1 MTVKKEK
8 KQRLRAPSKRS
19 LASRSRILDAA
30 ELVFARD
37 GFDGAKVRDI
47 AAAAVVPLGLV
58 HHHGGGKEAL
68 FREVVERRAEA
79 LSALRLAAL
88 ARAKSDGELT
98 LSSILRCFFQPYLE
112 KAEGGDAQWLAY
124 ARLVAMVSADPVWAK
139 ISAELFDPTAQR
151 FIDEIAA
158 LFPEVKRTVAA
169 EAFVYSVAALL
180 AFLTSQWRVSA
191 LADEAGAQVTI
202 DGLVA
207 FCAAGCAARLQQG

>member
-37 GFDGAKVRDI
+37 GFEGAKVRDI
-47 AAAAVVPLGLV
+47 AAAAEAPLGLV

-79 LSALRLAAL
+79 LSRLRLAAL
-88 ARAKSDGELT
+88 AQAKSDGALT
-98 LSSILRCFFQPYLE
+98 LSDILRCFFQPYLE

-124 ARLVAMVSADPVWAK
+124 ARLVAMVSADPTWAK

-151 FIDEIAA
+151 FIDEIAGLYPQVQRA
-158 LFPEVKRTVAA
+158 VAA

-202 DGLVA
+202 EGLVA

>member
-1 MTVKKEK
+1 MTVKKDK

-37 GFDGAKVRDI
+37 GFEGAKVRDI
-47 AAAAVVPLGLV
+47 AAAAEAPLGLV

-79 LSALRLAAL
+79 LSRLRLAAL
-88 ARAKSDGELT
+88 AQAKSDGALT
-98 LSSILRCFFQPYLE
+98 LSDILRCFFQPYLE

-124 ARLVAMVSADPVWAK
+124 ARLVAMVSADPTWAK

-151 FIDEIAA
+151 FIDEIAGLYPQVQRA
-158 LFPEVKRTVAA
+158 VAA

-202 DGLVA
+202 EGLVA